1 MAVTIKDVADLA
13 SVSTATVSR
22 VLNNETGIKESTR
35 LKVIAAITNSGYR
48 INTIA
53 RSLKTNRSKIIGLI
67 TPEIANDFFMNIARG
82 IEAYLKDF
90 GYSLIICNTNES
102 VYEEKRRA
110 ELLIEKCVDGV
121 IIIPSTDTGEHFIIL
136 RNAGIPVVFAD
147 RLTWDF
153 DSDAVVVDNLNGAYM
168 AVSYLIARD
177 KNRIAFIGGS
187 NNLSN
192 ARERYNGY
200 IKALKEQSLEL
211 DEKLVFIGDF
221 HVNSGFRIMRE
232 LMNLK
237 KPPDQVF
244 IANDYMHMGA
254 IKYLIANDFNP
265 NNSPRIGSFDDL
277 ELSSILG
284 YSSVSVAQPVKK
296 IGSKAAELLLN
307 RLKGEIDTPFQTIQL
322 ETDLKISR
330 MR

>member
-200 IKALKEQSLEL
+200 IKAFKEQSLEL